1 MQLPISLADRVNQSE
16 LIIEGEIISSQSK
29 WNVERN
35 MIFTVSQIR
44 VFKLFKGSLSGSV
57 VTLLTEGGQDGLDLI
72 EVGNEFMP
80 VVGEQGV
87 FMLKMNSKIP
97 NLAIRF
103 QSPLYTC
110 FMAHQSTV
118 MYNLFDKT
126 ANTPFQQFNSI
137 PYGLYPA
144 IHQIT
149 GQYHTELITNTRLN
163 QALQQTQSGNQVNA
177 VPTITSFTPTTITAG
192 TRSLLTINGT
202 NFGASRGAGF
212 VEFRNANDGGA
223 SWVQAKASDYR
234 TWTNT
239 QITVWVPSSSLSNG
253 PSAGTGQIRV
263 TNNDP
268 NIATSTGTL
277 TVTYSV
283 INVEFDGKGQYT
295 EHQNDNTTGGYTFQC
310 EAATFAAN
318 APAVAAFTRAMNTW
332 TCSTNMNWIL
342 GANTA
347 VDTALA
353 DGINIVRFDKGPS
366 LPAGVLGRATS
377 RFSGCIN
384 AAAPSDT
391 VWTVTEVDVVY
402 DDGAAGLSWNFSTA
416 NATFSQIDFET
427 VTVHEL
433 GHAHQLQ
440 HIINSGA
447 IMHYSISNG
456 QTSRVLSPTIDVPA
470 GNFVMTRSTAAHGA
484 CKPSPMTSLSL
495 AASVSIAASPG
506 TSVCSNTSVTFTAT
520 PVLPAGTAT
529 YTWKKN
535 GVTVGTNSTTYT
547 NASWVNGDQVQVVMS
562 VSGGCNQTVNSNTLT
577 MTVSTAVT
585 ASVSIAASPGTTVC
599 NGTNVTFTATPTN
612 GGTTPAYQWK
622 LNGSNVGTNSPT
634 YSNAALAN
642 GNTVSCVM
650 TSNAN
655 CVTGSPATSNTLT
668 MTVNTTPSVSISP
681 ATVTICSGQ
690 STTLTASGAST
701 YAWSPGGATTAAIT
715 VTPGATTTYTVIGT
729 TGSCTASAT
738 RLVTVNTTPSVSI
751 SPASATICSGQST
764 TLTASGA
771 TSYSWAPG
779 GAITAAVTV
788 NPGATTTY
796 TVIGTTGSCTASA
809 TRLVTVNTTPTVSI
823 SPATATICSGQ
834 STTLTASGATS
845 YSWTPG
851 GAITAAVTV
860 SPGATTTYTVI
871 GTTGSCTASATRLV
885 TVNTTPTITISPAS
899 TTICNGSSTT
909 LTASGGTTY
918 SWTPGGAT
926 SAAITV
932 SPTTTTAYTVVGTSG
947 SCSANAIATVT
958 VTQVPIAVSPT
969 STTICSGQNTTL
981 TASGA
986 TTYSWSPGGAT
997 TAAVTVAPT
1006 STTTYTVTGTVS
1018 GCTKTATSTV
1028 NVTTVSVSISP
1039 ASTTICA
1046 GQSTT
1051 LTASGATT
1059 YAWTPGGATTAAI
1072 TVSPTT
1078 TTAYTV
1084 VGTTAGCSV
1093 NAIATVTVTS
1103 LPTITISPASTT
1115 ICNGSSTTL
1124 TASGGTSYSWTPG
1137 GATTAA
1143 ITVSPT
1149 ATTAYTV
1156 VGTSAGCS
1164 ANAIATVTVTQV
1176 PIAVSPTS
1184 TTICSGQNTTLTA
1197 SGATTYSWSP
1207 GGATTAAITVAPTS
1221 ATTYTVTGTVSGCT
1235 KTATATVNVTTV
1247 NIVISPPT
1255 ASICPGGNITLTASG
1270 GTTYV
1275 WAPGG
1280 ATTAAVTVSPTSTTT
1295 YTVTSASGGCP
1306 GSATRVVTVNPSV
1319 TASINIAPTPG
1330 NSICSGTSVLFTA
1343 TISNGGASPV
1353 YQWTRNGTT
1362 VGPNANAYPTSTLS
1376 NGDIIS
1382 CTLTSNAA
1390 CVTNPTVVSNPVTMT
1405 VSGGLPTISSFTP
1418 TSGTSGTTV
1427 TINGTNF
1434 VGVSAVKF
1442 NGTNASFTVVNATQI
1457 TATVPAGATTG
1468 LISVTNNC
1476 GTGNSATNFTVGAAT
1491 ANLSLQVLLQGMY
1504 IGSGQMIA
1512 AINPSGN
1519 PNSCDTI
1526 TVSLAAA
1533 TSPYA
1538 ILYSNKDTINLS
1550 GLGVF
1555 TFPGAVIGSSY
1566 YIVVRHRNS
1575 LETWSAAPV
1584 SFSSSNISYNFQNS
1598 AAQAYG
1604 SNQASLGGGKFGL
1617 HSGDTNQDDLIEAS
1631 DYSAVENAVQSF
1643 LFGYVATDLNGD
1655 QLVEASDYSLVENNS
1670 LLFLFTA
1677 AP

>member
-1 MQLPISLADRVNQSE
+1 MAERVAQAD
-16 LIIEGEIISSQSK
+16 LILEGEVLSIRSS
-29 WNVERN
+29 WNMQRN
-35 MIFTVSQIR
+35 MIYSVSHVR
-44 VFKLFKGSLSGSV
+44 AYKVFKGITTISDLDIV
-57 VTLLTEGGQDGLDLI
+57 TEGGRDGLDMI
-72 EVGNEFMP
+72 ESTNEWKP
-80 VVGEQGV
+80 VVGQQGIFLLRKSSSVPDLPFRIRQNV
-87 FMLKMNSKIP
+87 FS
-97 NLAIRF
+97 
-103 QSPLYTC
+103 C
-110 FMAHQSTV
+110 FMATQSIID
-118 MYNLFDKT
+118 YDLNDRT
-126 ANTPFQQFNSI
+126 ANSPFLRFTNI
-137 PYGLYPA
+137 PLDLYGTL
-144 IHQIT
+144 HSLT
-149 GQYHTELITNTRLN
+149 GSYHTDISTNSRLN
-163 QALQQTQSGNQVNA
+163 QALSNTGGNQA
-177 VPTITSFTPTTITAG
+177 AAIPTVSSFSPTTVTAG
-192 TRSLLTINGT
+192 TRTLLTINGT
-202 NFGASRGAGF
+202 NFGSTRGLGGVGF
-212 VEFRNANDGGA
+212 KNANDGGLTY
-223 SWVQAKASDYR
+223 VRAKDSDYR

-239 QITVWVPSSSLSNG
+239 QITVWVPSSSVTFT
-253 PSAGTGQIRV
+253 PAGTGTIRV
-263 TNNDP
+263 YSNTNDSVTT
-268 NIATSTGTL
+268 ASTL
-277 TVTYSV
+277 TVTYA
-283 INVEFDGKGQYT
+283 ITNVDYDGKGQYT
-295 EHQNDNTTGGYTFQC
+295 EHLNDNTSGGYTFQF
-310 EAATFAAN
+310 ESTDFATN
-318 APAVAAFTRAMNTW
+318 TNAVAAFTRAMNTW
-332 TCSTNMNWIL
+332 ICNTNMNWII
-342 GANTA
+342 GANTT

-353 DGINIVRFDKGPS
+353 DNINIVRFDNGMGLPS
-366 LPAGVLGRATS
+366 NVLGRATS
-377 RFSGCIN
+377 RYSGCVN
-384 AAAPSDT
+384 TGGDT
-391 VWTVTEVDVVY
+391 VWTVIEIDVQFNDV
-402 DDGAAGLSWNFSTA
+402 AGSLTWNFTTA
-416 NATFSQIDFET
+416 NATSLQYDFES
-427 VTVHEL
+427 VAVHEL
-433 GHAHQLQ
+433 GHAQQLG
-440 HIINSGA
+440 HIISSGA
-447 IMHYSISNG
+447 VMHYAISNG
-456 QTSRVLSPTIDVPA
+456 QTTRVLSPTIDVVA
-470 GNFVMTRSTAAHGA
+470 GNFVNTRSFATHGA
-484 CKPSPMTSLSL
+484 CKTAPMTSLSY

-642 GNTVSCVM
+642 GNTISCVM

-926 SAAITV
+926 TAAITV

-947 SCSANAIATVT
+947 S
-958 VTQVPIAVSPT
+958 
-969 STTICSGQNTTL
+969 
-981 TASGA
+981 
-986 TTYSWSPGGAT
+986 
-997 TAAVTVAPT
+997 
-1006 STTTYTVTGTVS
+1006 
-1018 GCTKTATSTV
+1018 
-1028 NVTTVSVSISP
+1028 
-1039 ASTTICA
+1039 
-1046 GQSTT
+1046 
-1051 LTASGATT
+1051 
-1059 YAWTPGGATTAAI
+1059 
-1072 TVSPTT
+1072 
-1078 TTAYTV
+1078 
-1084 VGTTAGCSV
+1084 
-1093 NAIATVTVTS
+1093 
-1103 LPTITISPASTT
+1103 
-1115 ICNGSSTTL
+1115 
-1124 TASGGTSYSWTPG
+1124 
-1137 GATTAA
+1137 
-1143 ITVSPT
+1143 
-1149 ATTAYTV
+1149 
-1156 VGTSAGCS
+1156 CS

-1247 NIVISPPT
+1247 NIAISPPT

-1280 ATTAAVTVSPTSTTT
+1280 ATTAAVIVSPTSMTT

-1330 NSICSGTSVLFTA
+1330 NSICSGASVLFTA

-1512 AINPSGN
+1512 AINPSAN
-1519 PNSCDTI
+1519 PNACDTI

>member
-103 QSPLYTC
+103 QGPLYTC

-126 ANTPFQQFNSI
+126 ANSPFQQFNSI

-997 TAAVTVAPT
+997 TAA
-1006 STTTYTVTGTVS
+1006 
-1018 GCTKTATSTV
+1018 
-1028 NVTTVSVSISP
+1028 
-1039 ASTTICA
+1039 
-1046 GQSTT
+1046 
-1051 LTASGATT
+1051 
-1059 YAWTPGGATTAAI
+1059 
-1072 TVSPTT
+1072 
-1078 TTAYTV
+1078 
-1084 VGTTAGCSV
+1084 
-1093 NAIATVTVTS
+1093 
-1103 LPTITISPASTT
+1103 
-1115 ICNGSSTTL
+1115 
-1124 TASGGTSYSWTPG
+1124 
-1137 GATTAA
+1137 
-1143 ITVSPT
+1143 
-1149 ATTAYTV
+1149 
-1156 VGTSAGCS
+1156 
-1164 ANAIATVTVTQV
+1164 
-1176 PIAVSPTS
+1176 
-1184 TTICSGQNTTLTA
+1184 
-1197 SGATTYSWSP
+1197 
-1207 GGATTAAITVAPTS
+1207 ITVAPTS

-1519 PNSCDTI
+1519 PNACDTI

>member
-1 MQLPISLADRVNQSE
+1 MATQSIIDYDLNDRTANSPF
-16 LIIEGEIISSQSK
+16 L
-29 WNVERN
+29 R
-35 MIFTVSQIR
+35 FTNIP
-44 VFKLFKGSLSGSV
+44 
-57 VTLLTEGGQDGLDLI
+57 LDL
-72 EVGNEFMP
+72 
-80 VVGEQGV
+80 
-87 FMLKMNSKIP
+87 
-97 NLAIRF
+97 
-103 QSPLYTC
+103 
-110 FMAHQSTV
+110 
-118 MYNLFDKT
+118 
-126 ANTPFQQFNSI
+126 
-137 PYGLYPA
+137 YGTL
-144 IHQIT
+144 HSLT
-149 GQYHTELITNTRLN
+149 GSYHTDISTNSRLN
-163 QALQQTQSGNQVNA
+163 QALSNTGGNQA
-177 VPTITSFTPTTITAG
+177 AAIPTVSSFSPTTVTAG
-192 TRSLLTINGT
+192 TRTLLTINGT
-202 NFGASRGAGF
+202 NFGSTRGLGGVGF
-212 VEFRNANDGGA
+212 KNANDGGLTY
-223 SWVQAKASDYR
+223 VRAKDSDYR

-239 QITVWVPSSSLSNG
+239 QITVWVPSSSVTFT
-253 PSAGTGQIRV
+253 PAGTGTIRV
-263 TNNDP
+263 YSNTNDSVTT
-268 NIATSTGTL
+268 ASTL
-277 TVTYSV
+277 TVTYA
-283 INVEFDGKGQYT
+283 ITNVDYDGKGQYT
-295 EHQNDNTTGGYTFQC
+295 EHLNDNTSGGYTFQF
-310 EAATFAAN
+310 ESTDFATN
-318 APAVAAFTRAMNTW
+318 TNAVAAFTRAMNTW
-332 TCSTNMNWIL
+332 ICNTNMNWII
-342 GANTA
+342 GANTT

-353 DGINIVRFDKGPS
+353 DNINIVRFDNGMGLPS
-366 LPAGVLGRATS
+366 NVLGRATS
-377 RFSGCIN
+377 RYSGCVN
-384 AAAPSDT
+384 TGGDT
-391 VWTVTEVDVVY
+391 VWTVIEIDVQFNDV
-402 DDGAAGLSWNFSTA
+402 AGSLTWNFTTA
-416 NATFSQIDFET
+416 NATSLQYDFES
-427 VTVHEL
+427 VAVHEL
-433 GHAHQLQ
+433 GHAQQLG
-440 HIINSGA
+440 HIISSGA
-447 IMHYSISNG
+447 VMHYAISNG
-456 QTSRVLSPTIDVPA
+456 QTTRVLSPTIDVVA
-470 GNFVMTRSTAAHGA
+470 GNFVNTRSFATHGA
-484 CKPSPMTSLSL
+484 CKTAPMTSLSY

-642 GNTVSCVM
+642 GNTISCVM

-926 SAAITV
+926 TAAITV

-1115 ICNGSSTTL
+1115 NCNGSSTTL

-1149 ATTAYTV
+1149 ATTTYTV

-1247 NIVISPPT
+1247 NIAISPPT

-1476 GTGNSATNFTVGAAT
+1476 GTGNSVTNFTVGAAT

-1512 AINPSGN
+1512 AINPSAN
-1519 PNSCDTI
+1519 PNACDTI

-1604 SNQASLGGGKFGL
+1604 SNQANLGGGKFGL